1 MTGRI
6 TYKYEGEDLYKSNI
20 KQKVRKKGGQIFY
33 KKIGFNSSYF
43 YKFFHSSA
51 YSVQH
56 LFLYFY
62 LSGVWG
68 FKFTILLYLKHSFI
82 TNV

>member
-20 KQKVRKKGGQIFY
+20 KQKVRKKGVQRFY

-43 YKFFHSSA
+43 F
-51 YSVQH
+51 
-56 LFLYFY
+56 
-62 LSGVWG
+62 
-68 FKFTILLYLKHSFI
+68 
-82 TNV
+82 